1 MTWNYAI
8 SVFVLS
14 RTGTGLSIGR
24 YIVQLVLTN
33 AYKQETWEMG
43 SHGSHWPVAP

>member
-1 MTWNYAI
+1 MTWNYVT

-14 RTGTGLSIGR
+14 HTGLGLSIGR
-24 YIVQLVLTN
+24 HIVQLVLTN

-43 SHGSHWPVAP
+43 SRRSHCP